1 MMLPKMISLLLAVLL
16 LLLATTS
23 VSFATRLG
31 EWTDEL
37 PSSSNS
43 GRELKRNNKAKAN
56 TRVPCSQ
63 APLTD
68 PCGVQPGKTVQCKYS
83 TKFKE
88 YECFS
93 NTEKAAKVAGTP
105 PCEDGTSLVKMSTW
119 WWMCK

>member
-1 MMLPKMISLLLAVLL
+1 MVSLVLAVLL
-16 LLLATTS
+16 LLFATTTS
-23 VSFATRLG
+23 TGTRLG
-31 EWTDEL
+31 ELWTDEL
-37 PSSSNS
+37 PSSSN
-43 GRELKRNNKAKAN
+43 GDRELKRNNKGKAN

-83 TKFKE
+83 TKFQE

-105 PCEDGTSLVKMSTW
+105 PCEDGTNLVKMSTW
-119 WWMCK
+119 WWICK